1 MGVDAVA
8 MDMTL
13 ARVATERMEGLA
25 SAYLAAL
32 MQAFDTVQGAGVG
45 WSGSGECRAGG
56 AAEEV
61 VNLLCH
67 RRFSHLSQTQASR
80 YRPAMLERLQ
90 ADVDA
95 ARPLRFF
102 YDLGGGYH
110 ASLQSDF
117 SGLRFAPGL
126 GELLALRQIRW
137 LAQAVDR
144 VYPPGLHFSLVID
157 DLCAW
162 AANGIA
168 LDKTQG
174 YGARLRTLIGAVQ
187 MADTVDV
194 LAESALCTSA
204 HFQEAVE
211 GEPATAP
218 TRELSAQALENVCR
232 FVGRACTPTEALAH
246 LARYQRAQAGSDR
259 LLAPHILGV
268 RLTQRA
274 TPSCLGFRY
283 FPGGDSRLQAGA
295 VVLALGAGG
304 DVRPML
310 FTSRNQNGCTL
321 QSLPTAVLPLHWP
334 LAAGDAQVA
343 LRRRTPLQADGA
355 GATVSLEG
363 FA

>member
-1 MGVDAVA
+1 MQMGVDTVA

-13 ARVATERMEGLA
+13 ARLATERMEGLA

-32 MQAFDTVQGAGVG
+32 MKAFDAASEAGVG
-45 WSGSGECRAGG
+45 WSGSGASRTGS
-56 AAEEV
+56 AAEAV

-80 YRPAMLERLQ
+80 YRPAMLARLQ

-110 ASLQSDF
+110 ASLRADF
-117 SGLRFAPGL
+117 SGLRFSPGL
-126 GELLALRQIRW
+126 GELLALRQIQW
-137 LAQAVDR
+137 LAQAVQR

-174 YGARLRTLIGAVQ
+174 YGERLRTLIGAVQ
-187 MADTVDV
+187 MADTVGV

-204 HFQEAVE
+204 DFQAAVH
-211 GEPATAP
+211 GEPAPASAHELTA
-218 TRELSAQALENVCR
+218 LALENVRR
-232 FVGRACTPTEALAH
+232 FVGRACTPAEALDYMV
-246 LARYQRAQAGSDR
+246 RYQQAQAVSER

-274 TPSCLGFRY
+274 TPSCLGFRF

-295 VVLALGAGG
+295 VVLALGEASQI
-304 DVRPML
+304 RPML
-310 FTSRNQNGCTL
+310 ITSRNQAGYAL
-321 QSLPTAVLPLHWP
+321 VPVPTAVLPPHWP
-334 LAAGDAQVA
+334 LAAGDAQMA
-343 LRRRTPLQADGA
+343 LCRPTPADGA
-355 GATVSLEG
+355 GVTV
-363 FA
+363 F